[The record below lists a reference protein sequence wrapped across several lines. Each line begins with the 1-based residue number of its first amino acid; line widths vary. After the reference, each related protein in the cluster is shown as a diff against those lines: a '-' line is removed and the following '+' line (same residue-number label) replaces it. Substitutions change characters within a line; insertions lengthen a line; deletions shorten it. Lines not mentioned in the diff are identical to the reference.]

1 MANFERLAMVTPNGD
16 DSMIRVRV
24 ENVWS
29 TLDVENGEGLSF
41 LVVDDEGTRM
51 HAFVQH
57 FADAKRFKRLLQKGD
72 WFTITGFSV
81 VIVRN
86 EIRMTKQRKEIVL
99 KRNTE
104 VGVSELFNGF
114 IPLDLVPF
122 QDVKNGTVHDGTSY
136 TRDFLGVI
144 SSVSDFGLTVDDS
157 MPRNIHNYDPKTT
170 GSIDFVLEDNDGN
183 HLNCREKG
191 ILAVL
196 FKRNW
201 LCYGET
207 GTNICLL
214 TNWRVVGRDG
224 PIQVE
229 DEEGISTFEYDPP
242 GHHEVVHFT
251 NIFNVFSFS
260 IRASLMIAQPVK
272 HTTKRQVKIEVLLQG
287 RKLRELRGLPDLQN
301 GDARAQ
307 SRQLQRSILL
317 VTEEDEEDERRSVN
331 ARSIKEKEEDEGDDR
346 IFVEREDVATIS
358 RNKIG
363 KKW

>member
-170 GSIDFVLEDNDGN
+170 LEKALKSSLKSAAVFSLGIFELKGCRGEKWSFWRDFRVLLFIGLLFIGVLFIGGTVHRRDFRTVHCLSFSFNPLSSGN
-183 HLNCREKG
+183 HLNCRAKG

-251 NIFNVFSFS
+251 NI
-260 IRASLMIAQPVK
+260 
-272 HTTKRQVKIEVLLQG
+272 LLHQ
-287 RKLRELRGLPDLQN
+287 
-301 GDARAQ
+301 
-307 SRQLQRSILL
+307 
-317 VTEEDEEDERRSVN
+317 EEDLSDE
-331 ARSIKEKEEDEGDDR
+331 
-346 IFVEREDVATIS
+346 
-358 RNKIG
+358 
-363 KKW
+363 